1 LKAVVYLI
9 EHKEKK
15 LTIKEIAKAQNIS
28 ESFLRRVI
36 ADLDRA
42 KIIKSYK

>member
-1 LKAVVYLI
+1 MVYLI
-9 EHKEKK
+9 ENRGKRLK
-15 LTIKEIAKAQNIS
+15 IKEIAKSNNIS

-42 KIIKSYK
+42 GIIKSYK

>member
-1 LKAVVYLI
+1 MVYLI
-9 EHKEKK
+9 ENKGKRLKIE
-15 LTIKEIAKAQNIS
+15 EIAKSNNIS

-42 KIIKSYK
+42 DIIKSYK